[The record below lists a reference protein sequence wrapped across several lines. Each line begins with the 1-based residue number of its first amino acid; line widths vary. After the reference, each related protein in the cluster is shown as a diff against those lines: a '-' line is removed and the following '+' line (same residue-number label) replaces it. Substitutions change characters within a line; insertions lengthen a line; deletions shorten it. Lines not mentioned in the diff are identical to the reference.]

1 MHWIT
6 AMKPILEKTA
16 LEFIELAASDAAVPG
31 GGSVAM
37 VTAAHGLALVMMAVK
52 ISRKKATIDLQHD
65 YDQAVNRGEALM
77 KKIIDSV
84 DQDIQVFELLMA
96 AYKLPR
102 ATDAEKEQRKSSIQK
117 YTVQAT
123 EEPIRAARLCIDG
136 LSLAQETKMLIS
148 ANVYSDLKAG
158 ALLLNAG
165 MQAVLLNVDIN
176 IQSLEDEGK
185 AETYRLEKLALL
197 KQGEELN
204 SIF

>member
-1 MHWIT
+1 
-6 AMKPILEKTA
+6 MKPILEKTA